1 MSEDTHLRHCQADA
15 ASDRCTGRD
24 GPETEVPGSRCL
36 RRPDALTCG
45 VCCACP
51 YVGLHEGAL
60 MNEFRSVGPRAAEP
74 AGRPDEEPAA
84 GEPLPA
90 AGNGASNSE
99 RGRQRRPLSCLAAVV
114 LALAVV
120 AGGVV
125 WLLRDD
131 VSHPFGD
138 ARACEG
144 SEVQLPG
151 VIVAGGAPIP
161 EGASDVHYFTSG
173 GTAEVTFASN
183 LIPEYLHRAG
193 LLPEDAS
200 PFDERYGTKG
210 VAEDEAGLPEGLCG
224 SALRAPVRIYHRTGE
239 GPGV

>member
-1 MSEDTHLRHCQADA
+1 
-15 ASDRCTGRD
+15 
-24 GPETEVPGSRCL
+24 
-36 RRPDALTCG
+36 
-45 VCCACP
+45 
-51 YVGLHEGAL
+51 
-60 MNEFRSVGPRAAEP
+60 MNDFRSADPMAAEP
-74 AGRPDEEPAA
+74 AEGADEERV
-84 GEPLPA
+84 GKPLPA
-90 AGNGASNSE
+90 DGREASDSE
-99 RGRQRRPLSCLAAVV
+99 PGRQRRPLSCLAAVV

-161 EGASDVHYFTSG
+161 EGAADVQYFTSDG
-173 GTAEVTFASN
+173 SAEVAFASN
-183 LIPEYLHRAG
+183 LIPGYLHRAG

-210 VAEDEAGLPEGLCG
+210 VAEDEVGLPEGLCG
-224 SALRAPVRIYHRTGE
+224 SSLRGPVRIYHRTGA
-239 GPGV
+239 GPGVNVMVEVSPTNPDAFRAPARAVITYDLP